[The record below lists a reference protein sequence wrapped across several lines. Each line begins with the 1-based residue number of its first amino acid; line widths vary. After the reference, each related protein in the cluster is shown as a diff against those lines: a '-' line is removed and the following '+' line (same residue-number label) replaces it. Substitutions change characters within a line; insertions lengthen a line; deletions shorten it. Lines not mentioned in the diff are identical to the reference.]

1 MSFTSR
7 LVLWLHVAFALLTI
21 GPLIVATMS
30 TPRYVRT
37 RNLPVLRYLARMT
50 RIYSVISLG
59 VLILGIV
66 LAELRGD
73 FSRPWLSVSMTLFV
87 VTLVLL
93 LLIMRDQHR
102 AIAALDSAAKAQTAG
117 GPELS
122 PAPATEATATGAP
135 IAAGASAAEASA
147 DGASAAGA
155 SAAGASAAEAPAGE
169 PAGGGQAAGTGKAAA
184 PAVTQTA
191 HLASVERGRIASM
204 AGLASLIWL
213 VILALM
219 IWQP

>member
-135 IAAGASAAEASA
+135 VAAGASA
-147 DGASAAGA
+147 DGA

>member
-102 AIAALDSAAKAQTAG
+102 AIAALDSAAKAATAG
-117 GPELS
+117 GPE
-122 PAPATEATATGAP
+122 
-135 IAAGASAAEASA
+135 ASAALVAGEAS
-147 DGASAAGA
+147 GS
-155 SAAGASAAEAPAGE
+155 EAPVAVAPGSE
-169 PAGGGQAAGTGKAAA
+169 GPTGDPAGGGQAAATGKAA
-184 PAVTQTA
+184 PAATETA

>member
-1 MSFTSR
+1 MTFTSR

-66 LAELRGD
+66 LAQLRSD

-102 AIAALDSAAKAQTAG
+102 AIAALESAAKAETAG
-117 GPELS
+117 GPEVSLAS
-122 PAPATEATATGAP
+122 GTG
-135 IAAGASAAEASA
+135 AAGAAEPGS
-147 DGASAAGA
+147 
-155 SAAGASAAEAPAGE
+155 EAPAGE
-169 PAGGGQAAGTGKAAA
+169 PPGGGQAAGTGTAA
-184 PAVTQTA
+184 PAATETA
-191 HLASVERGRIASM
+191 APAPVERGRIASM

>member
-1 MSFTSR
+1 MSFSDR
-7 LVLWLHVAFALLTI
+7 LVLWLHVAFALFTI

-30 TPRYVRT
+30 TPRYVRA

-50 RIYSVISLG
+50 RIFTVISLG

-66 LAELRGD
+66 LAQLRKD
-73 FSRPWLSVSMTLFV
+73 FSHPWLSVSMTLFV

-93 LLIMRDQHR
+93 VLVIRDQHR
-102 AIAALDSAAKAQTAG
+102 AIVALDAAAKAEVA
-117 GPELS
+117 
-122 PAPATEATATGAP
+122 ATP
-135 IAAGASAAEASA
+135 AGAGAGAAVPPAEGA
-147 DGASAAGA
+147 DGAAADSEQA
-155 SAAGASAAEAPAGE
+155 PDAGP
-169 PAGGGQAAGTGKAAA
+169 AAA
-184 PAVTQTA
+184 PATA
-191 HLASVERGRIASM
+191 HIPHLASVERGRIASL